1 MYSIRPLR
9 IAGAFFAA
17 FAILYLAI
25 ASPLAKQTEVSWAVP
40 FGLLPIALLIGAAA
54 TIQELAGAGPEG
66 RRDTSFGLSAA
77 LVSFAILRLTGAI

>member
-9 IAGAFFAA
+9 IAGAFFVA

-40 FGLLPIALLIGAAA
+40 FGMFPIALLIGAGAA
-54 TIQELAGAGPEG
+54 IQELAGVGSVG
-66 RRDTSFGLSAA
+66 RRDSSFGLSAA
-77 LVSFAILRLTGAI
+77 LVSFAILRLAGAI

>member
-17 FAILYLAI
+17 FSILYLAI

-40 FGLLPIALLIGAAA
+40 FGMFPIALLIGAGAA
-54 TIQELAGAGPEG
+54 IQELAGVGSEG
-66 RRDTSFGLSAA
+66 RRDCSFGLSAA
-77 LVSFAILRLTGAI
+77 LVSFAILRLAGAI